1 MNTAPKTHLPLRRK
15 ALLAATALA
24 FALPAAGAWA
34 AGSSWFGGDEVKGSG
49 IARTQARQT
58 GHFTGLALALPA
70 SAEVRLGA
78 TEGVTIEA
86 DDNLLPLIETV
97 VEGGVLKVRPVRDNL
112 HLRSRTM
119 KIVVTAKSIDQLSL
133 DGSGS
138 ITTGALRSDRI
149 SLAVGGS
156 GTINVASINADR
168 VSVAVG
174 GSGDIKVGGGQASR
188 LSVTIG
194 GSGDVDA
201 GGLKVSDAG
210 ITVGG
215 SGNSKVWATGRLS
228 YTIAGSGDVKY
239 YGDPRISSTVVGS
252 GDAERLGAAP
262 R

>member
-1 MNTAPKTHLPLRRK
+1 MHTVPNKNLALRRK
-15 ALLAATALA
+15 ALFAATALA
-24 FALPAAGAWA
+24 FALPATGALA
-34 AGSSWFGGDEVKGSG
+34 AGSGWFGSDEIKGSG
-49 IARTQARQT
+49 VTRTQNRQV
-58 GHFTGLALALPA
+58 GNFTGLALALPA
-70 SAEVRLGA
+70 SAEVRIGA
-78 TEGVTIEA
+78 TEGITIEA

-97 VEGGVLKVRPVRDNL
+97 VERGVLKVRPTRDKL
-112 HLRSRTM
+112 QLRSRNM
-119 KIVVTAKSIDQLSL
+119 KIVVTAKSIDRLSL

-138 ITTGALRSDRI
+138 IRAGALRAERI

-156 GTINVASINADR
+156 GNISVASIDADR

-174 GSGDIKVGGGQASR
+174 GSGDVRVGGGQAAR

-201 GGLKVSDAG
+201 GGMKAVDAG

-215 SGNSKVWATGRLS
+215 SGNSTVWATNRLS

-239 YGDPRISSTVVGS
+239 YGDPRVSRTVVGS